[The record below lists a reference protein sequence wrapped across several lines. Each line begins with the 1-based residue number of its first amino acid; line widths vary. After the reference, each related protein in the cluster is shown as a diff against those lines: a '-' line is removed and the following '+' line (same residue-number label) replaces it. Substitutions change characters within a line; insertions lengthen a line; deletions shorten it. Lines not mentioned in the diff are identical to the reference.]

1 MNTYVWTVILGGCIV
16 TILPRVLPIT
26 LLSKITLN
34 EKLTEFL
41 TYLPLSILS
50 ALIASELL
58 ISNNQLVFYE
68 NALKLLAALP
78 TLFIAIKKN
87 NLLLT
92 VLTGIV
98 TLALLR
104 FIVY

>member
-41 TYLPLSILS
+41 TYLPISILS

-58 ISNNQLVFYE
+58 INHNQLVFSE
-68 NALKLLAALP
+68 NALKLLAVLP

-98 TLALLR
+98 TLAILR
-104 FIVY
+104 LIV

>member
-1 MNTYVWTVILGGCIV
+1 MNTYVWTVIFGGCIV

-41 TYLPLSILS
+41 TYLPISILS

-58 ISNNQLVFYE
+58 IRNNQLVFSE
-68 NALKLLAALP
+68 NALNLLAALT

-92 VLTGIV
+92 VLTGII